1 MLLLPSCSALR
12 SRVLL
17 AEGKLVAIIT
27 SCPVRQIA
35 NSRIFRKGS
44 RRSRQPGA
52 ACRSTTAAG
61 TRALVRK
68 PTPAAVAS
76 RTPRRELARRHAAAA
91 GGARRGGEIRGDDGL
106 TGDSTSSSSSASC
119 CAAASGALEAD
130 RDRCADCGRTPLT
143 GEHVHLYDGR
153 GGGVV
158 CELCRTLRREPPVA
172 SEIVRHCE
180 HGHTV
185 RLTARAA

>member
-1 MLLLPSCSALR
+1 MASSVTHVEQLERFLL
-12 SRVLL
+12 
-17 AEGKLVAIIT
+17 
-27 SCPVRQIA
+27 
-35 NSRIFRKGS
+35 
-44 RRSRQPGA
+44 
-52 ACRSTTAAG
+52 
-61 TRALVRK
+61 
-68 PTPAAVAS
+68 
-76 RTPRRELARRHAAAA
+76 
-91 GGARRGGEIRGDDGL
+91 RRGVGE
-106 TGDSTSSSSSASC
+106 
-119 CAAASGALEAD
+119 LEAD

-153 GGGVV
+153 SSGLV

>member
-1 MLLLPSCSALR
+1 VAKSGSTMAFPVTHVEQLERFLL
-12 SRVLL
+12 
-17 AEGKLVAIIT
+17 
-27 SCPVRQIA
+27 
-35 NSRIFRKGS
+35 
-44 RRSRQPGA
+44 
-52 ACRSTTAAG
+52 
-61 TRALVRK
+61 
-68 PTPAAVAS
+68 
-76 RTPRRELARRHAAAA
+76 
-91 GGARRGGEIRGDDGL
+91 RRGVGE
-106 TGDSTSSSSSASC
+106 
-119 CAAASGALEAD
+119 LEAD

-153 GGGVV
+153 GGGLV